1 MREKDLPSAVKCLEN
16 SLNSCLTY
24 LQFPQEEWT
33 CLRTTKIIEHVN
45 KEFKRGTKP
54 MEILAGERSCYTL
67 LTFICLKMELH
78 RRSKPIGKVAANL
91 PFIKQMA

>member
-1 MREKDLPSAVKCLEN
+1 
-16 SLNSCLTY
+16 
-24 LQFPQEEWT
+24 
-33 CLRTTKIIEHVN
+33 
-45 KEFKRGTKP
+45 

-78 RRSKPIGKVAANL
+78 RKSKPIGKVAANL